1 MSEKENKTLQKRQV
15 AEEKAAK
22 QKKKYTWI
30 KLIVGLCVVLCIVL
44 TVFESNFICRL
55 LPAVNVGNTSYS
67 VAEYNVMYT
76 NSFNQVYS
84 NLVASLG
91 DYASYV
97 VNPQVSLKEQQ
108 YSEDM
113 TWADYIKDYTE
124 DTLEMITALNDEAAS
139 KGFELDK
146 AYTDQI
152 DADWET
158 LGQTAASYGYT
169 TADYAVAL
177 YGKGVNE
184 KVFRSINEKYY
195 KALSYGASVNDGL
208 EITRAD
214 MDARYKEDPKNYDA
228 VTYQYYY
235 LSAAAAEGEDA
246 AAVKETAKQNADAI
260 LTAEDRDAYL
270 AENMNGASFTEVR
283 YGTYGN
289 MDTSYADWLYDD
301 ARKAGDAN
309 VFETEN
315 GYYVIVFGAKEDLHY
330 NTVTV
335 RHLLVKP
342 GNTEDEAAWDE
353 AKTAVEGYKA
363 TWETLGGGEENF
375 TSIALAYSADEG
387 TKSIGGLCE
396 NVYKGQMVTEF
407 ENWCFDPAR
416 KAGDCDIIRTE
427 YGYHLMYFVEEG
439 PEYYE
444 NLIGETL
451 RNEQYN
457 AYVEALMEG
466 YTVSDGAGMPL
477 AAKHFA

>member
-1 MSEKENKTLQKRQV
+1 MSEKENKTLQKRQA

-55 LPAVNVGNTSYS
+55 LPAVKVGNTSYS
-67 VAEYNVMYT
+67 VAEYNFMYT

-84 NLVASLG
+84 NLVSSLG

-113 TWADYIKDYTE
+113 TWADYIKDYTK
-124 DTLEMITALNDEAAS
+124 DSLEMITALADEAKE
-139 KGFELDK
+139 KGFTLDE
-146 AYTDQI
+146 AYTNQI
-152 DADWET
+152 DSDWET
-158 LGQTAASYGYT
+158 LGLTAASYGYT
-169 TADYAVAL
+169 TADYATAL

-195 KALSYGASVNDGL
+195 YALSYGASVNDGF
-208 EITRAD
+208 EISAAD
-214 MDARYKEDPKNYDA
+214 MDARYEEDPKQFDT
-228 VTYQYYY
+228 VTYKYYY
-235 LSAAAAEGEDA
+235 LSAAVAEGEDA
-246 AAVKETAKQNADAI
+246 DAAKAAAKENADAI
-260 LTAEDRDAYL
+260 LAAEDKDAYL
-270 AENMNGASFTEVR
+270 AENMNGAAFTEMR
-283 YGTYGN
+283 YGTYAN
-289 MDTSYADWLYDD
+289 ADTSFADWLFD
-301 ARKAGDAN
+301 AAREAGDAE
-309 VFETEN
+309 VFEAAN
-315 GYYVIVFGAKEDLHY
+315 GYYVIIFGEKDDLHY

-342 GNTEDEAAWDE
+342 DDTGDEESWEE

-375 TSIALAYSADEG
+375 TSIVLAYSADEG
-387 TKSIGGLCE
+387 SKSVGGLYE

-416 KAGDCDIIRTE
+416 KAGDCDIVRTE

-444 NLIGETL
+444 YLVGETL
-451 RNEQYN
+451 RDEQYN
-457 AYVEALMEG
+457 AYVETLAEG
-466 YTVSDGAGMPL
+466 YETEDAVGMPL

>member
-1 MSEKENKTLQKRQV
+1 MSEKENKTLQKRQA

-30 KLIVGLCVVLCIVL
+30 KLIVGLCIVLCIVL

-55 LPAVNVGNTSYS
+55 LPAVKVGNTSYS
-67 VAEYNVMYT
+67 VAEYNFMYT

-84 NLVASLG
+84 NLVSSLG

-113 TWADYIKDYTE
+113 TWADYIKDYTK
-124 DTLEMITALNDEAAS
+124 DSLEMITALADEAKE
-139 KGFELDK
+139 KGFTLDE
-146 AYTDQI
+146 AYTNQI
-152 DADWET
+152 DSDWET
-158 LGQTAASYGYT
+158 LGLTAASYGYT
-169 TADYAVAL
+169 TADYATAL

-195 KALSYGASVNDGL
+195 YALSYGASVNDGF
-208 EITRAD
+208 EISAAD
-214 MDARYKEDPKNYDA
+214 MDARYEEDPKQFDT
-228 VTYQYYY
+228 VTYKYYY
-235 LSAAAAEGEDA
+235 LSAAVAEGEDA
-246 AAVKETAKQNADAI
+246 DAAKAAAKENADAI
-260 LTAEDRDAYL
+260 LAAEDKDAYL
-270 AENMNGASFTEVR
+270 AENMNGAAFTEMR
-283 YGTYGN
+283 YGTYAN
-289 MDTSYADWLYDD
+289 ADTSFADWLFD
-301 ARKAGDAN
+301 AAREAGDAE
-309 VFETEN
+309 VFEAAN
-315 GYYVIVFGAKEDLHY
+315 GYYVIIFGEKDDLHY

-342 GNTEDEAAWDE
+342 DNTGDEESWEE

-387 TKSIGGLCE
+387 SKSVGGLYE

-416 KAGDCDIIRTE
+416 KAGDCDIVRTE

-444 NLIGETL
+444 YLVGETL
-451 RNEQYN
+451 RDEQYN
-457 AYVEALMEG
+457 AYVETLAEG
-466 YTVSDGAGMPL
+466 YETEDAVGMPL